1 MMEVLKYIS
10 LKMKELF
17 ERWNKPTPKFWKKV
31 QKNGLAIGV
40 LGGVIVKFNPIIGG
54 VLVTIGSTISA
65 LAQLTIE
72 E

>member
-1 MMEVLKYIS
+1 
-10 LKMKELF
+10 MKEII

-31 QKNGLAIGV
+31 QRNGLAIGV
-40 LGGVIVKFNPIIGG
+40 IGGIIVKINPLIGG
-54 VLVTIGSTISA
+54 IIVTIGSTMSA

>member
-1 MMEVLKYIS
+1 
-10 LKMKELF
+10 MKELI

-31 QKNGLAIGV
+31 QKNGMALTI
-40 LGGVIVKFNPIIGG
+40 LGGVIVKFQPIIGG
-54 VLVTIGSTISA
+54 IVISIGSTISA

>member
-1 MMEVLKYIS
+1 
-10 LKMKELF
+10 MKHLI

-31 QKNGLAIGV
+31 QKNGMALTI
-40 LGGVIVKFNPIIGG
+40 LGGVIVKFQPVIGG
-54 VLVTIGSTISA
+54 IVISIGSTISA

>member
-1 MMEVLKYIS
+1 
-10 LKMKELF
+10 MKHLI

-31 QKNGLAIGV
+31 QKNGMALTI
-40 LGGVIVKFNPIIGG
+40 LGGVIVKFQPLVGG
-54 VLVTIGSTISA
+54 IVISIGSTISA